1 MSLKLSIITVN
12 LNNASGLRKT
22 MESVFSQTSND
33 FEYILIDGGSTDE
46 SKSIIQEFEDQN
58 KNKSIIRR
66 FLWISEPDKGIYN
79 AMNKGIMLSSGE
91 YCQFLNSGDWLVNS
105 DVTSS
110 MLTDM
115 PDCNIIYGNM
125 LKHMP
130 SGRTITNREVPV
142 NSLLTFY
149 NGSFNQP
156 SAYTRRSLF
165 EKYGLFDENLK
176 IVSDWKFYLVA
187 IIFNNEKVCYRN
199 INLTNF
205 DMTGIS
211 NTNKDLN
218 RIERRLILEQLIPPN
233 ILADYDKYS
242 KFILQMKRINRFKF
256 PRKLV
261 RLIERIIFKIEKWE
275 TIRKGEHIF
284 Y

>member
-1 MSLKLSIITVN
+1 MSPKLSIITVN

-46 SKSIIQEFEDQN
+46 SKSIIQEFEDQY

-130 SGRTITNREVPV
+130 SGRTLANMEVPID
-142 NSLLTFY
+142 SLLSFY
-149 NGSFNQP
+149 KGSFNQP

-165 EKYGLFDENLK
+165 EKYGLFDENFK

-187 IIFNNEKVCYRN
+187 IILNNEKVSYRN
-199 INLTNF
+199 INLTYF

-211 NTNKDLN
+211 NTSKDLN
-218 RIERRLILEQLIPPN
+218 RIERRIVLEQLIPIN
-233 ILADYDKYS
+233 ILTDYDKYA
-242 KFILQMKRINRFKF
+242 KLIFQMKRINRFRIS
-256 PRKLV
+256 RKV
-261 RLIERIIFKIEKWE
+261 VSLIERVIFKIEKWE
-275 TIRKGEHIF
+275 TNRKSEHIF